1 MCENLYF
8 LISIYANVSTKE
20 VVKEVELVNEDDK
33 WFQQKP
39 DIQLF
44 RQ

>member
-1 MCENLYF
+1 MCEYLYF

>member
-1 MCENLYF
+1 MCEYLYF

-33 WFQQKP
+33 WFRQKP